1 MSDNGVFK
9 DSNLFSLNKSTYV
22 NLRWIAYT
30 GQIITILIVQFILEY
45 NFKYLICIS
54 IVFFSILT
62 NINLQFKIQENQLN
76 NTTSSIYLSYDIL
89 QLGVLFFFTGG
100 ITNPFIFLILIP
112 AVFSSQ
118 YLHFLSSV
126 ILVFLIIAI
135 LIILTFFFYELPH
148 PGELHFHAPDYYL
161 YSIPLSIVIGLI
173 FLVYFGFKFGE
184 ESRIRKK
191 AYDKI
196 QELMAKENELLSL
209 GGQAAA
215 AAHSLGTPLSTILLT
230 VTELQKEFGNNHKI
244 SKDLDLL
251 ISQSKRCREILKK
264 LSLNPQIDDEFLNT
278 NLSLNDYVNEIVR
291 SYQEISK
298 KEFVI
303 DLENY
308 KNPISISKSV
318 EIIYG
323 LRNFIGNANKFSKRK
338 IEILL
343 ISDNKSTIIKVRDDG
358 PGFPADLID
367 KQKLGEPYIRTYNQE
382 NISKYGL
389 GLGTFIG
396 KTLLEKNFAI
406 INFNNS
412 KENKGA
418 EVTIKWDNKDLK
430 KI

>member
-22 NLRWIAYT
+22 NLRWIAYI
-30 GQIITILIVQFILEY
+30 GQVVTILIVQFVLKY
-45 NFKYLICIS
+45 NFHYLICLS
-54 IVFFSILT
+54 IIFFSILT
-62 NINLQFKIQENQLN
+62 NIYLQFKIKENQLN
-76 NTTSSIYLSYDIL
+76 NLTSSFYLSYDIL
-89 QLGVLFFFTGG
+89 QLGFLFFFTGG

-118 YLHFLSSV
+118 YLHFISSIV
-126 ILVFLIIAI
+126 LVSLIIMVLI
-135 LIILTFFFYELPH
+135 LLTFFYYDLPH
-148 PGELHFHAPDYYL
+148 PGEFHFHAPSYYL
-161 YSIPLSIVIGLI
+161 YSIPLSIIIGLI

-230 VTELQKEFGNNHKI
+230 VTELQKEFGDNHKI
-244 SKDLDLL
+244 SKDLELL
-251 ISQSKRCREILKK
+251 ISQSKRCREILQR
-264 LSLNPQIDDEFLNT
+264 LSLNPRIDDEFLNI
-278 NLSLNDYVNEIVR
+278 NLSLNDYVKEIVR
-291 SYQEISK
+291 SYKEISK

-303 DLENY
+303 DLEGY
-308 KNPISISKSV
+308 KNPINLSKSV

-323 LRNFIGNANKFSKRK
+323 LRNFIGNANKFSKKK
-338 IEILL
+338 IKIFI
-343 ISDNKSTIIKVRDDG
+343 ISDNKSTIIKIKDDG
-358 PGFPADLID
+358 PGFPKDLID
-367 KQKLGEPYIRTYNQE
+367 KQKLGEPYIRTHNQE
-382 NISKYGL
+382 NISRYGL

-396 KTLLEKNFAI
+396 KTLLEKNFASI
-406 INFNNS
+406 SFSNS
-412 KENKGA
+412 NDITGA
-418 EVTIKWDNKDLK
+418 EVLIKWDNKDLK